1 MTLESL
7 KNKPLIEAIFEIRWN
22 LEQQSPLG
30 IDPNNQFILARL
42 FDRINT
48 EYPVY
53 EQLPF
58 AAIPEQMVEGLV
70 RHRFRSENGWP
81 LVQLGSGVLTVNDT
95 ENYIWKDFHRRVINV
110 VDDLYIVYPNKQSFR
125 VKNLILKYV
134 DAIDLNLE
142 GTEVYDFLREKM
154 KFNLSLNPLLFEKNS
169 INKNPIQ
176 LNLQF
181 AFKSN
186 SPKGI
191 VNFRIVK
198 GEKIDNQENTTRDA
212 LIWEITI
219 QSNEPDI
226 PEIPLNLSKWL
237 EEAHSVAHN
246 WFFTLVEGDLL
257 RSFE

>member
-1 MTLESL
+1 MTLEIL
-7 KNKPLIEAIFEIRWN
+7 KNKPLVEAIFEIRWY
-22 LEQQSPLG
+22 LEQAN
-30 IDPNNQFILARL
+30 IDPNNQLLLGRL

-81 LVQLGSGVLTVNDT
+81 LVQLGSGVLTLNDT

-110 VDDLYIVYPNKQSFR
+110 VNNLYVVHPNKQKFR
-125 VKNLILKYV
+125 TRNLTLKYI
-134 DAIDLNLE
+134 DAIDVNLNE
-142 GTEVYDFLREKM
+142 AEVYEFLREKM
-154 KFNLSLNPLLFEKNS
+154 KLNLSLNPALFEKS
-169 INKNPIQ
+169 SVEQNPMQ
-176 LNLQF
+176 LDLQF

-186 SPKGI
+186 KPKGI
-191 VNFRIVK
+191 LNFRMAK
-198 GEKIDNQENTTRDA
+198 GEKIDNQENTTKDV
-212 LIWEITI
+212 LIWETTI
-219 QSNEPDI
+219 QSNESDL
-226 PEIPLNLSKWL
+226 PEIPLNLGQWL
-237 EEAHSVAHN
+237 EEAHSVAHD